1 MTPYSPDDNRYDGRM
16 AYRRCGNSGLKLPEI
31 SLGFWHNFGGDQ
43 PTTSQRQIVYTA
55 FDLGVTHF
63 DLANN
68 YGPPFGSA
76 EINVGLIL
84 KDLPR
89 EEIVISTKAGYIMWP
104 GPYGEWGS
112 RKYLLTSLDQS
123 LRRLGVDYVDIFY
136 SHRFDPDTPLEETLG
151 ALNTAVQQGKALY
164 IGISSYSSDQTRAA
178 AEICRQN
185 GWARILIHQ
194 PNYSMFNR
202 WVETRLTGVCQ
213 EIGAGIIAFCPLYQ
227 GLLTDKY
234 LDGIPKQS
242 RAKMAPEFLRSE
254 DMSPRTMNVVAE
266 LNEIAKSRE
275 QTLAQMAIAWILRLP
290 EMTSVVCGAS
300 RSKQIVDNCA
310 ALKNKEFSR
319 DELSKIDQLVSQAE
333 LPSSLWY
340 RETE

>member
-1 MTPYSPDDNRYDGRM
+1 MTPYSPDENRYDGRM

-43 PTTSQRQIVYTA
+43 PATSQRQIVYTA

-84 KDLPR
+84 RDLPR

-178 AEICRQN
+178 AEICREN

-202 WVETRLTGVCQ
+202 WVEKRLTSLCQ

-242 RAKMAPEFLRSE
+242 RANMAPEFLRSE
-254 DMSPRTMNVVAE
+254 DMLPGTINVVRE
-266 LNEIAKSRE
+266 LNELAKSRG

-290 EMTSVVCGAS
+290 EITSVVCGAS

-310 ALKNKEFSR
+310 AMKNKEFSR
-319 DELSKIDQLVSQAE
+319 DELSKIDQLVTQAE

>member
-1 MTPYSPDDNRYDGRM
+1 M
-16 AYRRCGNSGLKLPEI
+16 
-31 SLGFWHNFGGDQ
+31 
-43 PTTSQRQIVYTA
+43 
-55 FDLGVTHF
+55 
-63 DLANN
+63 
-68 YGPPFGSA
+68 
-76 EINVGLIL
+76 
-84 KDLPR
+84 
-89 EEIVISTKAGYIMWP
+89 
-104 GPYGEWGS
+104 
-112 RKYLLTSLDQS
+112 
-123 LRRLGVDYVDIFY
+123 DYVDIFY
-136 SHRFDPDTPLEETLG
+136 THRFDPETPLEETLG

-178 AEICRQN
+178 TEICREN
-185 GWARILIHQ
+185 GWAKILIHQ

-202 WVETRLTGVCQ
+202 WIEKRLTGVCR
-213 EIGAGIIAFCPLYQ
+213 EVGAGIIAFCPLYQ

-254 DMSPRTMNVVAE
+254 DMSLGTMNVVRE
-266 LNEIAKSRE
+266 LNEIAKSRG

-290 EMTSVVCGAS
+290 EITSVVCGAS

-310 ALKNKEFSR
+310 AMKNREFSP
-319 DELSKIDQLVSQAE
+319 DELSKIDQLLSQAK